1 MIFKKT
7 ALTMTII
14 MISSLIFSMGGT
26 VPAGLPGYFGFGCI
40 DKADSYAVDGPHFF
54 KDLTPPSACWDYS
67 YAYLTPNWTGWIS
80 GGGWAKQEL
89 QHWESKGQI
98 QVFTFYYTPYTLSNY
113 TTGSW
118 MNTYLSDFKT
128 LMQVCAANTTKVVIV
143 HIEPDLMGYWQQ
155 AGKSP
160 TTTGTVNMS
169 GSGFNET
176 DDGVNITS
184 LPNTIQG
191 WSEALYRIRNQYAKG
206 KVLLAHHFTH
216 WATNNDVYINS
227 SGMNQSATNTQV
239 DAITTFIS
247 GVENGHPYDLI
258 FSDPSDRDAD
268 WYRIQGGGS
277 NTRWTDPGLAYTDA
291 RSWGRIA
298 YIINRAS
305 TTLAR
310 RFMIWQVPNGNTYF
324 KTCNNTSGH
333 YRDYSSQSFLPSTS
347 ANGSSGTPGDAYSS
361 SSTTTG
367 PGFYAQNGVIGVL
380 FGEGGY
386 DSNYSPHDMT
396 HLRDALPGDGVY
408 NPGSDNNAGS
418 FSADTWGKQ
427 SSTLSDNDGGYIRTA
442 VGAYCTKGKYYFN
455 GSVSTPT
462 FTFTRTPLPSATITP
477 SFTRTNTPVPPTS
490 TFTSTNI
497 PATPTFTATPS
508 ATRTITPSFTRT
520 DTPVPPTATFT
531 FTQVPATPT
540 LTSTSVPATPTYTYT
555 TVPATATLI
564 STAVPAT
571 ATFTSTA
578 VPATKTFTITL
589 TATKTNTQIIP
600 TATLTFTNVIPGST
614 VTDTPTITL
623 TATRTNTP
631 VPPTQTQTNLPTAT
645 ATFTNVPANTATTG
659 ATKTFTPTPAA
670 PTLTFTPTNIPQANT
685 ATPVVTQTQA
695 ATAVISATFTATATY
710 TPTAGITLTVVPG
723 ATLTATATI
732 AQTLVTDPIIYPN
745 PSTNG
750 RVTVRFYAKNDADN
764 FRMLV
769 YTRAYRLVRAINI
782 NGTFK
787 QGMNEIDL
795 AGQYLQEY
803 SKGIYYFRIILKQTK
818 GAAEILKPGTFILL

>member
-7 ALTMTII
+7 ALTMTMI

-26 VPAGLPGYFGFGCI
+26 VPTGLPAYFGFGCI

-54 KDLTPPSACWDYS
+54 KDLNPPSACWDYS
-67 YAYLTPNWTGWIS
+67 YAYLTPGWTNWIS
-80 GGGWAKQEL
+80 NGGWAKQEL

-98 QVFTFYYTPYTLSNY
+98 QVFTFYYTPYALTNY
-113 TTGSW
+113 ATGTW
-118 MNTYLSDFKT
+118 MNTYLSDFKL
-128 LMQVCAANTTKVVIV
+128 LMQICAANTTKVVIV
-143 HIEPDLMGYWQQ
+143 HVEPDLMGYWQQ

-160 TTTGTVNMS
+160 TTPGTVNLS
-169 GSGFNET
+169 GSNFSEI
-176 DDGVNITS
+176 DDGVLITS

-191 WSEALYRIRNQYAKG
+191 WSEALFRIRNQYARG

-239 DAITTFIS
+239 DAITTFIN
-247 GVENGHPYDLI
+247 GVENGHQYDLI

-268 WYRIQGGGS
+268 WYRIQGGGG
-277 NTRWTDPGLAYTDA
+277 NTRWSDPGLAYTDA

-310 RFMIWQVPNGNTYF
+310 RFFIWQVPNGNTYF

-333 YRDYSSQSFLPSTS
+333 YRDYSAQSFLPSTS
-347 ANGSSGTPGDAYSS
+347 SNGSSGTPGDAYSP

-396 HLRDALPGDGVY
+396 HLRDALPSDGIY
-408 NPGSDNNAGS
+408 NPSSDNNAGGPS
-418 FSADTWGKQ
+418 YDTWGQ
-427 SSTLSDNDGGYIRTA
+427 QTSTLTDNDGGYIRTA

-455 GSVSTPT
+455 GSVSSPTFTPTRTVTPSFTRTNTPVAPTSTFTSTNIPATPSFTATLSFTATPT
-462 FTFTRTPLPSATITP
+462 FTATPSSTRTITP
-477 SFTRTNTPVPPTS
+477 SFTRTNTPVPPT
-490 TFTSTNI
+490 
-497 PATPTFTATPS
+497 
-508 ATRTITPSFTRT
+508 
-520 DTPVPPTATFT
+520 ATFT
-531 FTQVPATPT
+531 
-540 LTSTSVPATPTYTYT
+540 
-555 TVPATATLI
+555 

-571 ATFTSTA
+571 ATYTFTA

-623 TATRTNTP
+623 TATGTYTP
-631 VPPTQTQTNLPTAT
+631 AAPTQTRTNLPTAT

-659 ATKTFTPTPAA
+659 ATKTVTPTLPAL
-670 PTLTFTPTNIPQANT
+670 TLTFTPTNVPPTITSTQVINSP
-685 ATPVVTQTQA
+685 TQT
-695 ATAVISATFTATATY
+695 ISATAIISATLTASPTYTAT
-710 TPTAGITLTVVPG
+710 TAITLTLVPG

-732 AQTLVTDPIIYPN
+732 VQTQVTDPIIYPN

-750 RVTVRFYAKNDADN
+750 QITVRFYAKNDADN

-769 YTRAYRLVRAINI
+769 YTRSFRLIRAINI
-782 NGTFK
+782 NGNFK
-787 QGMNEIDL
+787 QGINEIDL
-795 AGQYLQEY
+795 TGQYLQEY
-803 SKGIYYFRIILKQTK
+803 SKGIYYFRIILKEAK
-818 GAAEILKPGTFILL
+818 GTTEMLKPGTFILL